1 MSSSSD
7 SEVSDS
13 LTTATAGEGLAAYIT
28 TLAREDPIRTAILA
42 AGAIALSTA
51 GMAALIMPTPTQAAL
66 GSAPVNA
73 PHPGNLGGGSPPVPN
88 NPTSIQA
95 LSLIPP
101 GLVPVAIFPVWLTPR
116 TFPAVAVIFS
126 ENPQFS
132 GNLVT
137 RRQYLVTSKRYF
149 SILRSKVRL
158 FSRRHSRPEARKSG
172 LTIWKEIVT
181 KKLKKLRL
189 KTRCFAAEIVT
200 KTRNKFWT
208 TKQRYRKRKRPLKEC
223 REQRDMVNVI
233 LSTM

>member
-13 LTTATAGEGLAAYIT
+13 STASEGLAAYIT

-66 GSAPVNA
+66 GSAPVTA
-73 PHPGNLGGGSPPVPN
+73 PQPGSLGGGSPPVPDS
-88 NPTSIQA
+88 PTSVQA
-95 LSLIPP
+95 LSLTPP

-223 REQRDMVNVI
+223 REQREMVNVI
-233 LSTM
+233 LSSM